1 MERITKRNY
10 YGKAYVPGYA
20 PKCDDPKTCE
30 LIVLLVERLAELEDV
45 IYETGNP
52 VSVRDLRHDV

>member
-10 YGKAYVPGYA
+10 LGKPYVPGYA

-30 LIVLLVERLAELEDV
+30 LIVLLTERLAELEDM
-45 IYETGNP
+45 ICEGTDSI
-52 VSVRDLRHDV
+52 SV